1 MGNSSLPCPY
11 KAGIN
16 SEEVID
22 VLIIQVTFSN

>member
-1 MGNSSLPCPY
+1 MVNSSLPYPY

-22 VLIIQVTFSN
+22 VFINQVTLSN

>member
-1 MGNSSLPCPY
+1 MVNSSLPDPY

-22 VLIIQVTFSN
+22 VFITHVTLSN